1 MGYLAPVEHQG
12 KLCIA
17 NNKSANAKLTDQWLR
32 CLWDAICSGKERYDK
47 SS

>member
-32 CLWDAICSGKERYDK
+32 CLLGCGCYLFW
-47 SS
+47 